1 MKTVRRKNVVK
12 IASIVMLS
20 ALILCCGGLA
30 IGNASASE
38 AEPHIGY
45 SGSLDKVVYADDMSE
60 YKWGEWSYDGD
71 VLTGTHLEAADRFYM
86 SDIAVPSG
94 YDFIFSAD
102 LTITGEAAGIVFG
115 IPTQSDPG
123 RAWYCMNVDYS
134 RGNTRVFSV
143 GTGSIGTGNENL
155 TVSLTT
161 AQQAER
167 THNLRVE
174 CFGGTVSSYLDGVY
188 VGSAYDA
195 TLTSGTRYLG
205 FMTWN
210 SSTVF
215 RNASYK
221 VLEHKGAAISEIALD
236 GITLDY
242 SQSVGSYE
250 VTADPT
256 QASTTVSV
264 TATDDV
270 YINGV
275 KTDSINIELSKKRNF
290 VFIEIKQGEATVTA
304 VPIIIKKEIL
314 SNYDED
320 YRSYFHFS
328 PNSGWLNDPNGFV
341 YDSANDVYHIFWQR
355 SEKYTDDGQRS
366 WGHAISKDLVHFE
379 QKQDAIF
386 PDDYGQMWSGSAVID
401 YNNTSGLFDDS
412 VPSGSRMVL
421 LYSPTYTEGKQT
433 SVGTRRIEQQSIAY
447 TLDGGETWIK
457 YNDGAPVI
465 SNMDYEYGEMRDA
478 KGLWVDDPSHVNG
491 GYWMMITAGYTNLK
505 IFTSDNLIDWKFN
518 STIKTASG
526 MKITGECVDIFRL
539 PVDDDPDNTKWVLTV
554 GGREY
559 LLGQLVDVCGNVVF
573 RAETEVI
580 ELLTTYEYRIAAGN
594 SYAAIGFYN
603 EKKGRWIVGAWMCDY
618 TGTLYEDKEW
628 NGYIGLLSEMSLK
641 TVNGKVEV
649 CYSPIEE
656 LDTLHDETLVDITKT
671 SVAYGED
678 VFENVNAREF
688 DMNLELKL
696 DYATKINLRF
706 ASSDDEYILLT
717 YNKATEELTVDV
729 SRLNYVVNGHSVLKM
744 HVPLDNGVLKLRI
757 FLDRANLEIYA
768 DQGEEFLQILVFPE
782 IASDGISLTAN
793 GLFTAEKI
801 TLYTMKN
808 MWRES

>member
-1 MKTVRRKNVVK
+1 MKTIGKENVLRRVA
-12 IASIVMLS
+12 IITLLI
-20 ALILCCGGLA
+20 LILCCGGLSLGA
-30 IGNASASE
+30 ASA
-38 AEPHIGY
+38 AEEDPHIGY
-45 SGSLDKVVYADDMSE
+45 SGELEKIVYSEDMSE
-60 YKWGEWSYDGD
+60 YKWGTWSYDAES
-71 VLTGTHLEAADRFYM
+71 LTGTHLEAADRFYI
-86 SDIAVPSG
+86 SNIRVPAG
-94 YDFIFSAD
+94 KDFVFTAD
-102 LTITGEAAGIVFG
+102 VTISGEAAGLVFG
-115 IPTQSDPG
+115 IPNQADPG

-134 RGNTRVFSV
+134 RGNTRVFAV

-155 TVSLTT
+155 TKSLTT
-161 AQQAER
+161 AQQNES
-167 THNLRVE
+167 THNFRVE
-174 CFGGTVSSYLDGVY
+174 CFGGTVSSYLDGEY
-188 VGSAYDA
+188 VGSDYDS
-195 TLTSGTRYLG
+195 TLNGGGYLG
-205 FMTWN
+205 FMVWN
-210 SSTVF
+210 ASVTFNNAYYKILARDTTAISNVSLEGIDFNYKNTVF
-215 RNASYK
+215 SY
-221 VLEHKGAAISEIALD
+221 D
-236 GITLDY
+236 
-242 SQSVGSYE
+242 
-250 VTADPT
+250 VTAPSENE
-256 QASTTVSV
+256 STTVSV
-264 TATDDV
+264 TTDYDA

-275 KTDSINIELSKKRNF
+275 KGASRSVSLDKKRNF
-290 VFIEIKQGEATVTA
+290 IFIEIKQGETTMAA
-304 VPIIIKKEIL
+304 VPIIVRREIL
-314 SNYDED
+314 SNYDET

-341 YDSANDVYHIFWQR
+341 YDSYNGVYHIFWQR
-355 SEKYTDDGQRS
+355 SEKYTDDGKRS
-366 WGHAISKDLVHFE
+366 WGHAVSEDLVHFE
-379 QKQDAIF
+379 QKTDAVL

-412 VPSGSRMVL
+412 VPAGSRMVL
-421 LYSPTYTEGKQT
+421 LYSPTHTEGKQT

-465 SNMDYEYGEMRDA
+465 SNTDYQYGEMRDA
-478 KGLWVDDPSHVNG
+478 KGLWVEDSSHVNG

-518 STIKTASG
+518 SVVKTASG
-526 MKITGECVDIFRL
+526 IKVTGECVDIFKL

-559 LLGQLVDVCGNVVF
+559 MLGQLVNVCGNVVF

-618 TGTLYEDKEW
+618 TGTLYDDKEW
-628 NGYIGLLSEMSLK
+628 NGYIGLLSELSLK
-641 TVNGKVEV
+641 TVNGKIEV

-656 LDTLHDETLVDITKT
+656 LDALHDETLVDIEKQ

-678 VFENVNAREF
+678 VFGDVNAREF

-696 DYATKINLRF
+696 DYASKISLRF
-706 ASSDDEYILLT
+706 AASDDEYILLT
-717 YNKATEELTVDV
+717 YDKTTEELVADV
-729 SRLNYVVNGHSVLKM
+729 SHLKYVVNGHSVLKM
-744 HVPLDNGVLKLRI
+744 KGPLDNGVLKLRI

-782 IASDGISLTAN
+782 ISSDGISLTAN
-793 GLFTAEKI
+793 GLFTANRI

-808 MWRES
+808 MWRE